1 MGVLCENTIIGASGA
16 AATGYTIDQSL
27 RFNDDDSSYLSR
39 TPGSTGD
46 RRTLTFSAWVKRGN
60 LDSSTNWHSIFTA
73 YTSGGSEATIAFRED
88 AIRIQLGPTDL
99 KTSAVYRDTSS
110 WYHIVFVLDTENATS
125 GDRQKLYVNGTRV
138 SDFSIETQP
147 SQNLDTPFNLSGNV
161 HRLGTS
167 VYNSSKLFDGYLAE
181 VNFIDGQALTP
192 SNFGETGDYGE
203 WKPKKYTGTYD
214 TNGFYLDFAD
224 SADLGNDV
232 SGEGN
237 DWTTNNLAA
246 TDQVLDTPTN
256 NFATLNPLIPTYD
269 SPTLSEGNLEAVHGV
284 SWCGDF
290 STWVLSSD
298 KWYVEYLLVS
308 GTNAKVGIISIDE
321 NLASQHPQNRTKDLW
336 YNRDGT
342 KRQGTTDSSYG
353 ASYAAGDIIGI
364 ALDKDGGNITFYK
377 NGVSQGQLDLS
388 AHNIGTDDVYIG
400 VAGEN
405 VTNTFNFGQDSSFAG
420 NKTAQSNTDD
430 NGYGDFYYSPPTG
443 YLALCTQNLDN
454 PAVTPSEHFNPVL
467 YTGNG
472 STQSITGVGFQPDWV
487 WNKVRSRVDSNHLWD
502 NVRGAGYRLRSD
514 SSAAENYNG
523 TAYLTAFDSDGFS
536 VGLDDGVNRNSETYV
551 AWCWKAGNATL
562 GTGDFTQGTIA
573 STCSRNTDAGFSIVS
588 YTGNA
593 TNSTVG
599 HGLSSAP
606 DMIIVKNRDSGADS
620 WRVGTDGI
628 GWTKG
633 LVLNTTAATN
643 TSIALWN
650 NTAPT
655 TSVFSIG
662 AGSSSVNENGSAH
675 IAYCFHS
682 VEGYSKVGSYTGN
695 GSSDGPFIYTGFR
708 PAYIITKRTDASSAW
723 VIHDNKRSVYNVT
736 EQSLYT
742 DSSNGEVSPSTE
754 DVDFTSNGFKI
765 RSTTLARNSSG
776 GAYIYIA
783 FAETPFKYTNA
794 R

>member
-400 VAGEN
+400 VASEN

-430 NGYGDFYYSPPTG
+430 NGYGDFYYSPPTD
-443 YLALCTQNLDN
+443 YLALCTQNLDD
-454 PAVTPSEHFNPVL
+454 PADGL
-467 YTGNG
+467 YADGQNVNFGIALHSGTG
-472 STQSITGVGFQPDWV
+472 SDQAITGLGFSPDLY
-487 WNKVRSRVDSNHLWD
+487 WNKSRSNVNTHVIIDRIRGVGTFLASNNTDADSTPGDGML
-502 NVRGAGYRLRSD
+502 D
-514 SSAAENYNG
+514 S
-523 TAYLTAFDSDGFS
+523 FDSDGFTLNQDTTGYNNYS
-536 VGLDDGVNRNSETYV
+536 GRTYV
-551 AWCWKAGNATL
+551 NWCWKANGTSVLNENGTL
-562 GTGDFTQGTIA
+562 DSQVSA
-573 STCSRNTDAGFSIVS
+573 NQDAGFSIVTWDNQTAS
-588 YTGNA
+588 GTI
-593 TNSTVG
+593 G
-599 HGLSSAP
+599 HGLSQEP
-606 DMIIVKNRDSGADS
+606 ELVI
-620 WRVGTDGI
+620 
-628 GWTKG
+628 TKDR
-633 LVLNTTAATN
+633 
-643 TSIALWN
+643 
-650 NTAPT
+650 
-655 TSVFSIG
+655 TSVIDANWYTMLYKELGNNKRLFLNATDASVTSG
-662 AGSSSVNENGSAH
+662 RFGNTDPTSSVFTYNNADGSDWV
-675 IAYCFHS
+675 AYCFHS

-695 GSSDGPFIYTGFR
+695 GSTDGTFVHCGFR
-708 PAYIITKRTDASSAW
+708 PAYVMIKSAGSSHAW
-723 VIHDNKRSVYNVT
+723 VVYDTQRDKYNVT
-736 EQSLYT
+736 TTWLSPNDNDAD
-742 DSSNGEVSPSTE
+742 DSGLDLDLV
-754 DVDFTSNGFKI
+754 SNGFKI
-765 RSTTLARNSSG
+765 RSTALTLNNSG
-776 GAYIYIA
+776 GTYIYIA
-783 FAETPFKYTNA
+783 FAEYPFKYTNA